1 MKAIYQKPETTI
13 ILVQSQSLLQTGSK
27 TPIGEGYKQGDAVL
41 SRGNSSKNF
50 SVWGDDEEEE

>member
-13 ILVQSQSLLQTGSK
+13 ILVQSQSLLQTVS
-27 TPIGEGYKQGDAVL
+27 TPKGEGYKQGDPVL